1 MYWVDIFNDA
11 GISWT
16 LVGVVFAASS
26 LQAITGIGF
35 GVIAGP
41 SLLVSMGSSSA
52 IQVSIVLSFLIA
64 IILCPDT
71 LQKVN
76 WTLLKPL
83 LFGVA
88 IGTPLGALAYLSLSI
103 GMLKAVAAVIVF
115 AMTLIAAGFLAN
127 NPIFTRDSPKRRTL
141 VGVVCGTLN
150 TMLAMP
156 GPPVAAFATAIR
168 MDKEA
173 LRATTLVTFLFAYP
187 IALSF
192 HASFAGLSDAL
203 SSVALPLTLPTLLG
217 TLTGVAIT
225 RKIDERWFKWL
236 TVALLSMS
244 VLKLVWSG

>member
-1 MYWVDIFNDA
+1 MYWIDILHDA

-41 SLLVSMGSSSA
+41 SLLVAMGSSSA

-64 IILCPDT
+64 TILCPDT

-88 IGTPLGALAYLSLSI
+88 IGTPLGALAYLGLSI
-103 GMLKAVAAVIVF
+103 GMLKAGAAVIVF

-192 HASFAGLSDAL
+192 HAWFAGLSNAL
-203 SSVALPLTLPTLLG
+203 NSVAIPLTLPTLLG
-217 TLTGVAIT
+217 TLTGVAIS
-225 RKIDERWFKWL
+225 KKLDERWFKWL
-236 TVALLSMS
+236 TVTLLSMS